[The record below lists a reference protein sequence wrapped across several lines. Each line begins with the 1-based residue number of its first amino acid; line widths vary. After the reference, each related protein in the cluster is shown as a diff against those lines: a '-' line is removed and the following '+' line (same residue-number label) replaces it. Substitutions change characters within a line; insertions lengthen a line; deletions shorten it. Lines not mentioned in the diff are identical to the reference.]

1 MFGNTTPLKKLLD
14 DNKTDAFVVV
24 HNGQLVYERYFNGY
38 NESEPHG
45 MASLAKVFTGA
56 MIQSLAE
63 ENRIDL
69 EKTANTYIKDLK
81 NTPFGVFFNSFIYAS
96 AVFSKSIRF
105 SSARDCIIAPVK
117 TFANDAMP

>member
-1 MFGNTTPLKKLLD
+1 MLCSVDLKCNSSKELLD

-56 MIQSLAE
+56 IIQSLAE

-69 EKTANTYIKDLK
+69 EKRLTHI
-81 NTPFGVFFNSFIYAS
+81 
-96 AVFSKSIRF
+96 
-105 SSARDCIIAPVK
+105 
-117 TFANDAMP
+117 

>member
-1 MFGNTTPLKKLLD
+1 
-14 DNKTDAFVVV
+14 FVVV

-69 EKTANTYIKDLK
+69 EKTADTYIKELN
-81 NTPFGVFFNSFIYAS
+81 NTPFGKATLQQLM
-96 AVFSKSIRF
+96 
-105 SSARDCIIAPVK
+105 D
-117 TFANDAMP
+117 M